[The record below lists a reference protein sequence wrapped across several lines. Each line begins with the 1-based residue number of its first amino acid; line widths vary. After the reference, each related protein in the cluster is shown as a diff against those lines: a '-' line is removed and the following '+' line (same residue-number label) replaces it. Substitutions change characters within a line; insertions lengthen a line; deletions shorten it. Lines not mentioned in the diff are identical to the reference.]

1 MRDYK
6 DETIEKLCAILNCL
20 EDCGCLFDEEKDE
33 YRAIMSEY
41 ITHKSEE
48 ENK

>member
-1 MRDYK
+1 MSTK
-6 DETIEKLCAILNCL
+6 DKSVISELCQFINYLDDCDCL
-20 EDCGCLFDEEKDE
+20 TDEEENE
-33 YRAIMSEY
+33 YHAVMSEY

>member
-6 DETIEKLCAILNCL
+6 DETIEKLCGILNVL
-20 EDCGCLFDEEKDE
+20 EDCGCLLGEEKDE

-48 ENK
+48 AE